1 MYVNVID
8 PIARLFSEEFGKILS
23 GLNIWSILIRIVLA
37 FIISGAIGLERA
49 ARKQAAGLRTYIL
62 VGISSSMIMITS
74 QFLIES
80 YGTGDPARFG
90 AGVFSGI
97 GFLGAGTIMF
107 TSKSQV
113 KGLTTAAGL
122 WAVACIGLCIG
133 CGFYTIGLI
142 VFAIFLLALNFL
154 PKIENLFTAK
164 RGYFEIHI
172 EFEQRANLKTFIGL
186 VREKGLKIIS
196 IEHNPAYSNSGLSVY
211 TIVLATSK
219 TVKTINRKEF
229 LNWAKE
235 LPYVEYVEEF

>member
-1 MYVNVID
+1 MKVVD
-8 PIARLFSEEFGKILS
+8 PIVKLFSEEVQQILS
-23 GLNIWSILIRIVLA
+23 GLNIWSILIRLLLA
-37 FIISGAIGLERA
+37 FIIAGIIGLERA

-62 VGISSSMIMITS
+62 VGISSAMIMITS

-90 AGVFSGI
+90 AGVLSGI

-113 KGLTTAAGL
+113 KGLTTAAGI
-122 WAVACIGLCIG
+122 WAVACIGLCVG
-133 CGFYTIGLI
+133 CGFYTIALI
-142 VFAIFLLALNFL
+142 VFALILLALKFL
-154 PKIENLFTAK
+154 PKIENVFIAK

-172 EFEQRANLKTFIGL
+172 EFEQRANLKEFIGL

-211 TIVLATSK
+211 TIVISTTK
-219 TVKTINRKEF
+219 KVKTIDRKQF
-229 LNWAKE
+229 LDWAKD

>member
-1 MYVNVID
+1 MNVID
-8 PIARLFSEEFGKILS
+8 PIVKLFGDRTEQILTN
-23 GLNIWSILIRIVLA
+23 LNIWSILLRVILA
-37 FIISGAIGLERA
+37 VIIAGAIGLERA

-62 VGISSSMIMITS
+62 VGISSTMIMITS
-74 QFLIES
+74 QFLLES

-90 AGVFSGI
+90 AGVLSGI

-113 KGLTTAAGL
+113 KGLTTAAGI

-142 VFAIFLLALNFL
+142 VFAIIFLALKVL
-154 PKIENLFTAK
+154 PKIEKIFIGK
-164 RGYFEIHI
+164 RGYLEIHI

-196 IEHNPAYSNSGLSVY
+196 VEHNPAYSNSGLSVY
-211 TIVLATSK
+211 TIVLAAGK
-219 TVKTINRKEF
+219 NVKNFNRIEF
-229 LNWAKE
+229 LKWADE